1 MRPDAMESLLQ
12 WLPPGEAH
20 ATEGGPAGGG
30 CDEAVGHVGV
40 VFVHGVGFQ
49 DAGQTFVDSV
59 APLIRLIREAGYP
72 QYNPLPDPVIRGG
85 SIAGTSL
92 PFAEIAVPTVEL
104 DGAQHW
110 ILTEAWW
117 ASSFRPPNLATMLRW
132 LGVEGGI
139 ARAARRLRWRPPVSQ
154 GPRTGGVSVWAGMWS
169 EGVLLTAVGSL
180 LLVGYAALR
189 AVFTLLPIASLRS
202 LTIGGI
208 DRFMTGW
215 AGDMCVM
222 IQDEAQA
229 GMIRARIAESI
240 KALVGMGCTRVVIAA
255 HSGGVV
261 ASYMTLA
268 DPANAELPVSRFITF
283 GQGLSVAWRLF
294 DISAATGSE
303 RARNV
308 GTLLAH
314 PLPDQVEWTDYF
326 ATDDPVPAGPIWAV
340 DGPPT
345 DNPPPEACRPVSGQS
360 RDWSGTR
367 ISNRWELPR
376 DHGEYFANDEQFL
389 LPVARAIYETARPPD
404 KIPLMKASE
413 SKHRASMRREQR
425 VRVLHMWRLL
435 TMGAAVLALF
445 LSVAVGLIRAWA
457 GHLEPLYQPVK
468 PVVDALVTIWNQF
481 GISKLF
487 APADPA
493 QEAPLW
499 QLSALGFM
507 LWPAI
512 LGVVVWTLAPRW
524 NDWRAAWPATS
535 RHISIV
541 TGAVSGVLLV
551 AMTIALLIGIP
562 GLVGVGLQTTPIWH
576 NDVFQQV
583 FRYRILEPV
592 SEVGGPI
599 TGSLVMNL
607 AITASVVAIAA
618 LIGLALWCL
627 YRGLR
632 GWTLGSAVLV
642 VCFESL
648 AVIALSSMVW
658 ALLVSHGFRVHAAGW
673 LVIFIV
679 AKLVQS
685 IGVWRW
691 NSWDEQERVEARSRW
706 RDGSMRRRMG
716 RAYDAFVFIALTTS
730 LVVGAIALS
739 VRPISEALFLG
750 GGLVALGLLSVAVG
764 VGVAQDTINYR
775 SFARGLEP

>member
-1 MRPDAMESLLQ
+1 MKSLLE
-12 WLPPGEAH
+12 WLPSGEAH
-20 ATEGGPAGGG
+20 SAEAAPPGGS
-30 CDEAVGHVGV
+30 CDDAVAHVGV

-49 DAGQTFVDSV
+49 DAGQTFVDAV

-72 QYNPLPDPVIRGG
+72 QYDPLPDPVIRGG
-85 SIAGTSL
+85 SIAGTTL

-110 ILTEAWW
+110 IVTEAWW

-154 GPRTGGVSVWAGMWS
+154 GPRTGGRSVWAGMWS
-169 EGVLLTAVGSL
+169 ERVLLTAVGSL

-189 AVFTLLPIASLRS
+189 AVFTVLPIASLRT

-215 AGDMCVM
+215 AGDMRVM

-229 GMIRARIAESI
+229 GMIRARIVESI
-240 KALVGMGCTRVVIAA
+240 QALVGMGCTRVVIAA

-261 ASYMTLA
+261 ASYMTLT
-268 DPANAELPVSRFITF
+268 DPANADLPVSRFITF
-283 GQGLSVAWRLF
+283 GQGLSVAWRLL
-294 DISAATGSE
+294 DISAETGSE
-303 RARNV
+303 RAHSV
-308 GTLLAH
+308 GSFLAH
-314 PLPDQVEWTDYF
+314 PLPDHVEWTDYF
-326 ATDDPVPAGPIWAV
+326 ATDDPVPAGPIWAE
-340 DGPPT
+340 DGPAT
-345 DNPPPEACRPVSGQS
+345 DSPPPGASRPVSSQS

-367 ISNRWELPR
+367 IANRWELPR

-389 LPVARAIYETARPPD
+389 LPVARAIYDTARIAGA
-404 KIPLMKASE
+404 IPLMKSTAS
-413 SKHRASMRREQR
+413 KQRASVRREQR

-487 APADPA
+487 LPPEAA
-493 QEAPLW
+493 QEPPLW
-499 QLSALGFM
+499 QVSALGFM
-507 LWPAI
+507 LWPTI

-524 NDWRAAWPATS
+524 NDWRGAWPAKS
-535 RHISIV
+535 LHITIV

-562 GLVGVGLQTTPIWH
+562 GLVGVGLQTTPIWD
-576 NDVFQQV
+576 NDTFQSV
-583 FRYRILEPV
+583 FRYGILEWAT
-592 SEVGGPI
+592 SVGGPI
-599 TGSLVMNL
+599 IGSLAMNL

-618 LIGLALWCL
+618 LIGLALWGL

-632 GWTLGSAVLV
+632 RWTLGSAVLV
-642 VCFESL
+642 VCFEFL
-648 AVIALSSMVW
+648 AVVALSSLVW
-658 ALLVSHGFRVHAAGW
+658 VLAVNHGFRVHAAGW

-706 RDGSMRRRMG
+706 RDGATRRRMG
-716 RAYDAFVFIALTTS
+716 RAYDSFVFIALSTS
-730 LVVGAIALS
+730 LVIGAIALS
-739 VRPISEALFLG
+739 LRPISEAVFLG
-750 GGLVALGLLSVAVG
+750 GGLIAVGLLGVAVG
-764 VGVAQDTINYR
+764 VGVAQDTLNYR
-775 SFARGLEP
+775 SFSRSGVEP